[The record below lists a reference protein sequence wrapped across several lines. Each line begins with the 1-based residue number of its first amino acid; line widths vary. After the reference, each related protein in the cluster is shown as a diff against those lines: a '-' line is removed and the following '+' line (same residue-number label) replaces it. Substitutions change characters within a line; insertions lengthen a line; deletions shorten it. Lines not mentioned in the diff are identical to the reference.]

1 MNKVQELLE
10 AVKKKQHTRI
20 RSLLAEGVDVNAKYG
35 QVNEKKT
42 HTKNKRARGSWIAHP
57 SPGSR
62 ENNVS
67 SATYNLQ
74 QTTIA
79 NFAAFSKI
87 TNKA

>member
-42 HTKNKRARGSWIAHP
+42 RGP
-57 SPGSR
+57 
-62 ENNVS
+62 
-67 SATYNLQ
+67 
-74 QTTIA
+74 
-79 NFAAFSKI
+79 
-87 TNKA
+87 